1 MRLALNPVIAFSLAV
16 AVALAASMALMPAPA
31 QAAPPPKLKDEVK
44 DAIDRGIKFLR
55 SKQDPQGSYGNYPG
69 LTAMVLEAFAVSPRK
84 YTAADGPFVRKA
96 TDWIASLQKPDGAIY
111 DQNLPSYNTALS
123 ILALRAVDAKRHA
136 AVIAKAQAFL
146 GKLQSD
152 AGEGYSAKD
161 QFFGGIGYGSDERP
175 DLSNLQLS
183 LEALKESGFA
193 DKKVYENALVFLN
206 RVQNRSESNDM
217 AWAKDDGGFV
227 YAPNESK
234 AMGDTPFAS
243 YGSMTYAGIKSLMY
257 CDVPKTDPRI
267 VDGFKW
273 IGRNWDLSTHPGMGD
288 TGLFFY
294 YQTLSKTLTVYGE
307 PTIKDARGGHHDWY
321 AELAQTLLK
330 AQKPDGSWQN
340 ANPRYW
346 EGNPILATA
355 RAILALS
362 YGYERWTPVR

>member
-1 MRLALNPVIAFSLAV
+1 MRLISVPSLCLIALTSVAPV
-16 AVALAASMALMPAPA
+16 APA
-31 QAAPPPKLKDEVK
+31 EAAAPPLKDQVK

-55 SKQDPQGSYGNYPG
+55 TQQDPTGSYGKYPG
-69 LTAMVLEAFAVSPRK
+69 LTAMVLEAYALSPRK
-84 YTAADGPFVRKA
+84 YRADDGPFVRKA
-96 TDWIASLQKPDGAIY
+96 TDWIASLQKKDGAIY

-136 AVIAKAQAFL
+136 AVIANAQKFL

-152 AGEGYSAKD
+152 AGEGYSNKD
-161 QFFGGIGYGSDERP
+161 KFFGGIGYGSDERP

-193 DKKVYENALVFLN
+193 DKAVYDNALVFLN
-206 RVQNRSESNDM
+206 RVQNRSETNDM

-234 AMGDTPFAS
+234 AGDDKNAFLS

-257 CDVPKTDPRI
+257 CNVPNNDPRI

-307 PTIKDARGGHHDWY
+307 RNIKDARGTEHDWY
-321 AELAQTLLK
+321 AELAQALLK
-330 AQKPDGSWQN
+330 AQKSDGSWQN

-346 EGNPILATA
+346 EGNPILATS

-362 YGYERWTPVR
+362 YGYDAWRPAK

>member
-1 MRLALNPVIAFSLAV
+1 MRLNPIRALTRTI
-16 AVALAASMALMPAPA
+16 AVALALAVVAIGARPAKA
-31 QAAPPPKLKDEVK
+31 AAPPLKGQVK

-55 SKQDPQGSYGNYPG
+55 SQQDPAGSYGRYPG
-69 LTAMVLEAFAVSPRK
+69 LTGMVLEAYARSPRR
-84 YTAADGPFVRKA
+84 YRADDGPFVRKA
-96 TDWIASLQKPDGAIY
+96 VDWIAGLQKPDGSIY

-123 ILALRAVDAKRHA
+123 LLALQAVDAKKHA
-136 AVIAKAQAFL
+136 AVIAKAQRFL

-152 AGEGYSAKD
+152 GGEGYTAKD

-193 DKKVYENALVFLN
+193 DKKVYDNAIVFLN
-206 RVQNRSESNDM
+206 RVQNRSETNDM

-234 AMGDTPFAS
+234 APGGPFTS

-257 CDVPKTDPRI
+257 CSVPKSDPRI

-273 IGRNWDLSTHPGMGD
+273 IGRNWDLSTHPGMGEV
-288 TGLFFY
+288 GLFFY
-294 YQTLSKTLTVYGE
+294 YQTLSKTLQAYGE
-307 PTIKDARGGHHDWY
+307 RNIKDAHGASHDWY

-362 YGYERWTPVR
+362 YGYDTWQPGK